1 MTDTLTERIL
11 AATNGSQLGA
21 ILRCAFNKNGQ
32 TKRML
37 FVGQASVTSD
47 GFVTCSF
54 IDAWGNSHLGAFV
67 GAISDLDAN
76 LAGLAKHLKL
86 TAGEIEEMNAA
97 VAGWIATD
105 YRLNKWNPARPFNA
119 LTNPIGHTAGA

>member
-32 TKRML
+32 LKRML

-47 GFVTCSF
+47 GFVMCSF
-54 IDAWGNSHLGAFV
+54 IDGRGESHLGAFV
-67 GAISDLDAN
+67 GSISDLDENIAR
-76 LAGLAKHLKL
+76 LEKHLKL
-86 TAGEIEEMNAA
+86 TAGEIEELNAA
-97 VAGWIATD
+97 IAGWIATD
-105 YRLNKWNPARPFNA
+105 WRIPRSQRL
-119 LTNPIGHTAGA
+119 

>member
-1 MTDTLTERIL
+1 MTDTLQYRVL

-21 ILRCAFNKNGQ
+21 VLRCAFNKNGQ

-47 GFVTCSF
+47 GFVQCAF

-67 GAISDLDAN
+67 SSISDLDENIAR
-76 LAGLAKHLKL
+76 LEKHLKL
-86 TAGEIEEMNAA
+86 TAGEIEDLNAT
-97 VAGWIATD
+97 VDGWIATD
-105 YRLNKWNPARPFNA
+105 WRSPAR
-119 LTNPIGHTAGA
+119 AG